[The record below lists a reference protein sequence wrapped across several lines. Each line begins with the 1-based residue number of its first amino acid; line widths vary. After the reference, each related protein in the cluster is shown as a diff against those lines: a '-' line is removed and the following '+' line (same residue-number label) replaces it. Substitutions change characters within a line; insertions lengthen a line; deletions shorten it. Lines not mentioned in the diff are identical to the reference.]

1 MLDKEQAKSALIEHL
16 AASSA
21 WDDESDELAR
31 KFGRA
36 MIEDGT
42 SESAA
47 IEELQSVG
55 IPGRSATQ
63 IVASIIGETEPPTE
77 PRTRCWRSLR
87 TRFLLSLGMFG
98 LGVFMGFLALGMA
111 LSGSEASPITSILCV
126 GAACVGVGGIV
137 GLVMFIIELLVP
149 MTVT

>member
-16 AASSA
+16 AASST

-31 KFGRA
+31 TFGRA

-55 IPGRSATQ
+55 LRSRSATQ

-77 PRTRCWRSLR
+77 PRTCYGRSLCI
-87 TRFLLSLGMFG
+87 RFLLSLGLVG
-98 LGVFMGFLALGMA
+98 LGVFMGFLALGLA
-111 LSGSEASPITSILCV
+111 LSGLEASPITALSCV
-126 GAACVGVGGIV
+126 GGVGTCHLWHR
-137 GLVMFIIELLVP
+137 LVLVA
-149 MTVT
+149 